1 MFLYE
6 LSTNGV
12 KRGVR
17 RLHLLDWSLPEDPIW
32 QSRPWTLVPEGC
44 PEPSVENYFYI
55 ENFS

>member
-6 LSTNGV
+6 LSADGA

-32 QSRPWTLVPEGC
+32 QSRPWTLVSEGC
-44 PEPSVENYFYI
+44 SEPSVENYFYI